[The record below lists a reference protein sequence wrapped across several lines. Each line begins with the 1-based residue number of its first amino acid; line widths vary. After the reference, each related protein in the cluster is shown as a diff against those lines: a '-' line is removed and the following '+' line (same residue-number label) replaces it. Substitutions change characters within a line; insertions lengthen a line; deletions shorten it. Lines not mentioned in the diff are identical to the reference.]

1 MAESLQQG
9 LKLQVAVQNDWGH
22 GPPHLLSWLVRTL
35 LAQWLPLGMHPR
47 CKFGTL
53 LKLRTVNRGVLF
65 ASPGMF
71 KRLMH
76 WLRAHPNADV
86 RVHVSIMLARGRTF
100 WLGCCRTTSED
111 LLGNSGGG
119 TAELQEAP
127 DVCNVCCD
135 PIRQIVEAE
144 LLPCLSHVLTRDG
157 KLRWLRLARI
167 EKYMCIDCGRIYKH
181 LWRETMPLVI
191 RLLRSLRVYLMR
203 VYTRAEVHRRDGA
216 V

>member
-9 LKLQVAVQNDWGH
+9 LQLPVAVQY
-22 GPPHLLSWLVRTL
+22 VF
-35 LAQWLPLGMHPR
+35 AEFLPLGMHPR

-100 WLGCCRTTSED
+100 WLGCCRTASED

-203 VYTRAEVHRRDGA
+203 VYTRAQVHRRDGA